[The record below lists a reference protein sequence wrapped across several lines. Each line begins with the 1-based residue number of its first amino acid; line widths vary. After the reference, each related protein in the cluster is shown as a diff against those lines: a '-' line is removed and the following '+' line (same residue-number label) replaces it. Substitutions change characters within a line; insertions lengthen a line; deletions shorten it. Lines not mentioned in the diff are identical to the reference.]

1 MTTIITLVIM
11 LAVFTV
17 VLYGIKHLWHPGD
30 HAVVPLGHSATMGAS
45 AGLAAI
51 LVGFGFLYV
60 NFRSAPVHPAV
71 QQTLGVKSVVFPGIT
86 AQDLVVQ
93 HPNVRVIVDDSGPD
107 APPVDNLLLRCPIQD
122 ITLVQPDGKV
132 KCVQE
137 GSPEAKQLLQRGQD
151 LQDVRDA
158 TSPVQI
164 QGFLTTAPA
173 QVATDV
179 AARKP
184 MDRYAEVVYFVLTFL
199 GVLLRLYWDVVQAP
213 RTGRRRSTLLAP
225 QTLVTSLVLAIA
237 TYAMIIQSGLAGT
250 SDLLTFKMGIFAIY
264 NGMISKSFLDLATLK
279 AAATPAN
286 P

>member
-1 MTTIITLVIM
+1 MTTTITLVIM
-11 LAVFTV
+11 LAIFTI
-17 VLYGIKHLWHPGD
+17 VLYGIKRWWHPGD
-30 HAVVPLGHSATMGAS
+30 PADIPAAHIATMGAV
-45 AGLAAI
+45 AGLLAV

-60 NFRSAPVHPAV
+60 NFRSAPVHPVV
-71 QQTLGVKSVVFPGIT
+71 QQVMEVRGAVFQDVT

-122 ITLVQPDGKV
+122 ITLVQLDGKV

-137 GSPEAKQLLQRGQD
+137 GSPEAKQLLRRGQD
-151 LQDVRDA
+151 LQDIRDA
-158 TSPVQI
+158 TSPVQH

-179 AARKP
+179 AARRP

-250 SDLLTFKMGIFAIY
+250 SDLLTFKTGIFAIY
-264 NGMISKSFLDLATLK
+264 NGLLSKSFLDLATLRPTQ
-279 AAATPAN
+279 TPVQ